1 MIRVRARTQ
10 RRRGLD
16 KLHRDVLHA
25 MNAAL
30 AAADP
35 TRIIRKNLKLIG
47 SVLHVGNLQYPLKE
61 YRRILVI
68 GGGKASGYM
77 AGEIEKL
84 LGYWITIGL
93 VIIPDYLRPPPRNRR
108 IRYNAATH
116 PIPTSKRVEG
126 VRAAVRFGGD

>member
-16 KLHRDVLHA
+16 RLHRDVLHA

-35 TRIIRKNLKLIG
+35 TRIIRKNLKLTG
-47 SVLHVGNLQYPLKE
+47 SILYVGKLHYPLE
-61 YRRILVI
+61 DYRRIFEI

-77 AGEIEKL
+77 AEEIEKL
-84 LGYWITIGL
+84 LVNRIDS
-93 VIIPDYLRPPPRNRR
+93 DYLGCRR
-108 IRYNAATH
+108 RQN
-116 PIPTSKRVEG
+116 
-126 VRAAVRFGGD
+126 

>member
-10 RRRGLD
+10 RRRGSD

-35 TRIIRKNLKLIG
+35 TRIIRKNLKLTG
-47 SVLHVGNLQYPLKE
+47 SILHVDRLQYPLKD

-68 GGGKASGYM
+68 GGVKASVY
-77 AGEIEKL
+77 IPQQVKNLLFHCTTRFLLKL
-84 LGYWITIGL
+84 QYYRLKK
-93 VIIPDYLRPPPRNRR
+93 P
-108 IRYNAATH
+108 
-116 PIPTSKRVEG
+116 
-126 VRAAVRFGGD
+126 